1 MIEEYSDDTIKKATL
16 DIFKHIKKDYN
27 IKGKLSDS
35 NNANMPKDMRD
46 AIFYQEIFQSDLWDE
61 TDLTNVSGNGTIFRD
76 NDFIKSK
83 LDNVS
88 FQYCSFT
95 EDVFYSCSFAGSNF
109 ANSTLVNCAI
119 QDGIIHGCSFV
130 GTEFY
135 SGILRNTK
143 IDSSTFELCRFHK
156 MILENLDL
164 RQITLNYAFFE
175 NVTMNKVCLPFLQI
189 PYTFNGLQY
198 VFNTSDN
205 ITISSHSNEQSE
217 LTVEEYKTMIQDFV
231 VFFNS
236 HNEYFPLVNC
246 YIVQN
251 KWELAHLSNETG
263 IKTSIEKHDFRS
275 LYFYC
280 IQATQ
285 VLNIDRSKRV
295 ILYSEI
301 SRGLS
306 THNLTGGEYHQFCI
320 YFPMI
325 KKLLFDVPNN
335 NPILTMVIK
344 TNIEPDDYKNLGILL
359 KALDEAADICGIQLD
374 SKHVEIRHNS
384 PNIIDYF
391 SSGSFSCLISNA
403 SSIYFLLR
411 PIIADMSSIITVGT
425 SAAMFGNYIKNKVK
439 PTEKKHVKNNYLNVI
454 QLRKELNRL
463 YTNNGHENEKILYIN
478 TNVKKEFLNELENIC
493 GTLKQSGIEI
503 TGLQIQFLNTE
514 EDILDDLY
522 QRSFNSPKKED

>member
-1 MIEEYSDDTIKKATL
+1 MIEEYSEENIKKATV

-27 IKGKLSDS
+27 IKGKLSSS
-35 NNANMPKDMRD
+35 NNVNMPKDMRD
-46 AIFYQEIFQSDLWDE
+46 AVFYQEVFQSGVWNE

-76 NDFIKSK
+76 NDFFKAK

-88 FQYCSFT
+88 LQYCNFT
-95 EDVFYSCSFAGSNF
+95 EDVFQHCSFRGSNF
-109 ANSTLVNCAI
+109 ANSTLVYCAI
-119 QDGIIHGCSFV
+119 QDGAIHGCSFV

-135 SGILRNTK
+135 SGILRNIK

-156 MILENLDL
+156 TVLEDLDL
-164 RQITLNYAFFE
+164 RQLTLNYTFFE
-175 NVTMNKVCLPFLQI
+175 KVTMNKVCLPFLQI

-198 VFNTSDN
+198 VFDTSDN
-205 ITISSHSNEQSE
+205 ITISSHSNKQFE
-217 LTVEEYKTMIQDFV
+217 LNLEEYRAMIQDFTI
-231 VFFNS
+231 FFNS
-236 HNEYFPLVNC
+236 QNQYFPLVNC

-251 KWELAHLSNETG
+251 KWDLARLSNETG
-263 IKTSIEKHDFRS
+263 IKISIEKHDFRS

-285 VLNIDRSKRV
+285 VLNIERSKRV

-301 SRGLS
+301 SRHLS
-306 THNLTGGEYHQFCI
+306 AHSLTGGEYHQFCI

-335 NPILTMVIK
+335 NPVLTIVIK
-344 TNIEPDDYKNLGILL
+344 TNIEPTDYKNLGILL
-359 KALDEAADICGIQLD
+359 KALDEAADTCGIQLD

-403 SSIYFLLR
+403 KSIYYLLR
-411 PIIADMSSIITVGT
+411 PFISDLSGIITIGT
-425 SAAMFGNYIKNKVK
+425 GAIMFGNYVK
-439 PTEKKHVKNNYLNVI
+439 EKRNQSGKKKFKSNSPDII

-463 YTNNGHENEKILYIN
+463 YTSNGQENEKILHID
-478 TNVKKEFLNELENIC
+478 TNVKKEFIDELENIRR
-493 GTLKQSGIEI
+493 TLKQSGIEI
-503 TGLQIQFLNTE
+503 AGLEIQFLNTE
-514 EDILDDLY
+514 EDILDNLY
-522 QRSFNSPKKED
+522 QRSFYSSKKED